1 MVSHLNQIASEE
13 EKVQLWRIQVPH
25 QRDEEDR
32 TNSVD
37 QFEWIDDQLETNMVS
52 HLNQIASEEETVQF
66 WRIQV
71 PHQRDEE
78 GRTSFVDQFE

>member
-1 MVSHLNQIASEE
+1 MVC
-13 EKVQLWRIQVPH
+13 
-25 QRDEEDR
+25 
-32 TNSVD
+32 
-37 QFEWIDDQLETNMVS
+37 

-78 GRTSFVDQFE
+78 DRTNSVDQFEWIVGDVEWEVLVEKNGRM